1 MLIFLYMITPSVK
14 TNLIL
19 KEMGLTRYELRPK
32 PINNQE
38 KTIHI
43 YQKGNILT
51 LLNVSFKDL
60 VNEEKELFEAI
71 LNSIQKDNFD
81 IVKIY
86 SGRTKDLYDCLDKFT
101 DVKAVISFGVKL
113 KPSFKNIINSHDL
126 YKILENPA
134 LKKPLWQ
141 QIKNL
146 QA

>member
-1 MLIFLYMITPSVK
+1 MITPSVK

-71 LNSIQKDNFD
+71 LNSVQKDNFD

-86 SGRTKDLYDCLDKFT
+86 SGRIKDLYDCLDKLT
-101 DVKAVISFGVKL
+101 NIKAVISFGVKL
-113 KPSFKNIINSHDL
+113 KPSFKKKNYL
-126 YKILENPA
+126 YFI
-134 LKKPLWQ
+134 
-141 QIKNL
+141 
-146 QA
+146 

>member
-1 MLIFLYMITPSVK
+1 MITPSVK

-60 VNEEKELFEAI
+60 VNELFEAI
-71 LNSIQKDNFD
+71 LNSVQKDNFD

-86 SGRTKDLYDCLDKFT
+86 SGRIKDLYDCLDKLT
-101 DVKAVISFGVKL
+101 NIKAVISFGVKL

>member
-1 MLIFLYMITPSVK
+1 M
-14 TNLIL
+14 
-19 KEMGLTRYELRPK
+19 
-32 PINNQE
+32 
-38 KTIHI
+38 
-43 YQKGNILT
+43 
-51 LLNVSFKDL
+51 
-60 VNEEKELFEAI
+60 NEEKELFEAI

-126 YKILENPA
+126 NKILENPA

-141 QIKNL
+141 EIKNL
-146 QA
+146 

>member
-32 PINNQE
+32 TINNQE

-60 VNEEKELFEAI
+60 VNEEKKLFEAI

-86 SGRTKDLYDCLDKFT
+86 SGRIKDLYDCLDNLT
-101 DVKAVISFGVKL
+101 DIKAVISFGVKL
-113 KPSFKNIINSHDL
+113 KLSFKNIINSHDL

-146 QA
+146 

>member
-19 KEMGLTRYELRPK
+19 KEIGLTRYELRPK

-86 SGRTKDLYDCLDKFT
+86 SGRIKDLYDYLDNLT
-101 DVKAVISFGVKL
+101 DIKAVISFGVKL
-113 KPSFKNIINSHDL
+113 KLSFKNIINSHDL

-146 QA
+146 

>member
-86 SGRTKDLYDCLDKFT
+86 SGRIKDLYDYLDNLT
-101 DVKAVISFGVKL
+101 DIKAVISFGVKL
-113 KPSFKNIINSHDL
+113 KLSFKNIINSHDL

-146 QA
+146 